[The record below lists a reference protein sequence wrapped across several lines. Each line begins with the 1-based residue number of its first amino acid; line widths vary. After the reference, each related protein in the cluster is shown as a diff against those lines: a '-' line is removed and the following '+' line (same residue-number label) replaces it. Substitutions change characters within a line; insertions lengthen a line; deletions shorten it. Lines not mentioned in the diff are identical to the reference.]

1 MKFNVNQQDLQQA
14 LNYCQGVIEKRST
27 LPILS
32 NILLDVSNSK
42 LIITAT
48 DLDLIFVHQLNNIE
62 VLEEGKTTTTSSIM
76 YDIVRKF
83 SSGKKINLSLT
94 DISKLQ
100 VESEKSIF
108 NLNCISATEFPLTD
122 ENFNENEFV
131 IKSKQ
136 LLKLLN
142 KCKFSVSN
150 DETRHYLSGIYFHQ
164 TEVEDK
170 NYLTAVA
177 TDSHR
182 MSISKIR
189 LDQKIDFEPIIL
201 PKKTI
206 FQLCS
211 LLDSYDGDVKVSNLK
226 SKIKFELNNSIL
238 ISKLI
243 DGKFPNYI
251 QVIPKNN
258 QKKLEIDLKLFL
270 NSVDRV
276 ASVSLDKKDGVKF
289 NLSKDIL
296 DLSVNNTNSGD
307 GKETLNV
314 KFDHD
319 LEISIEADQSYGNG
333 FLLPLGP
340 LRELPSRLNQ
350 VDFKVYHTYTERNQ
364 NYTMKYVIDE
374 LENPYHGVSIKLCKW
389 ANEKVIHAIS
399 AIGSPKRFY
408 NLLEQSGFILANT
421 TSLLDHEHIPR
432 SYFEETKES
441 TIFITE
447 KDATKLKNYSN
458 PKIWVVKVKMVL
470 NKPINKLI
478 EEKIAPLVKPVC

>member
-1 MKFNVNQQDLQQA
+1 MKFSVNQQDLQQA

-32 NILLDVSNSK
+32 NILLDVQNSR
-42 LIITAT
+42 LTLTAT
-48 DLDLIFVHQLNNIE
+48 DLDLIFIHQIQNIE
-62 VLEEGKTTTTSSIM
+62 IVEEGKTTTTSSIM

-83 SSGKKINLSLT
+83 SSGKKINLTLN
-94 DISKLQ
+94 DKNKLHL
-100 VESEKSIF
+100 ESEKSVF
-108 NLNCISATEFPLTD
+108 NLNCISASEFPITD
-122 ENFNENEFV
+122 EDFNQNQFI

-164 TEVEDK
+164 TDFEDK

-189 LDQKIDFEPIIL
+189 LEEKIEFEPIIL

-206 FQLCS
+206 YQLCA
-211 LLDSYDGDVKVSNLK
+211 LLDGYDGDVKISNVK
-226 SKIKFELNNSIL
+226 SKIKFELANSVL

-270 NSVDRV
+270 DSVDRV

-289 NLSKDIL
+289 SLTQNTLN
-296 DLSVNNTNSGD
+296 LSVNNTNSGD
-307 GKETLNV
+307 GKETINV
-314 KFDHD
+314 KFEHD
-319 LEISIEADQSYGNG
+319 LEISFNSRYLIDVASQLDGDKIELFFND
-333 FLLPLGP
+333 
-340 LRELPSRLNQ
+340 
-350 VDFKVYHTYTERNQ
+350 T
-364 NYTMKYVIDE
+364 
-374 LENPYHGVSIKLCKW
+374 
-389 ANEKVIHAIS
+389 
-399 AIGSPKRFY
+399 GSPALIKDPSDFD
-408 NLLEQSGFILANT
+408 S
-421 TSLLDHEHIPR
+421 
-432 SYFEETKES
+432 
-441 TIFITE
+441 IF
-447 KDATKLKNYSN
+447 
-458 PKIWVVKVKMVL
+458 VVMPMK
-470 NKPINKLI
+470 
-478 EEKIAPLVKPVC
+478 A

>member
-32 NILLDVSNSK
+32 NILMEANNSK
-42 LIITAT
+42 LTITAT
-48 DLDLIFVHQLNNIE
+48 DLDLIFIHKLSNVEII
-62 VLEEGKTTTTSSIM
+62 EEGKTTTTSSIM
-76 YDIVRKF
+76 YDIIRKF
-83 SSGKKINLSLT
+83 SSGKKINVSLSDT
-94 DISKLQ
+94 SKLQ
-100 VESEKSIF
+100 VESDKSIF
-108 NLNCISATEFPLTD
+108 NLNCINATEFPLTE
-122 ENFNENEFV
+122 ENFNENEFS

-170 NYLTAVA
+170 NYLTAAA

-189 LDQKIDFEPIIL
+189 LEKKIDFEPIIL

-211 LLDSYDGDVKVSNLK
+211 LLDNYDGEVKISNLK

-258 QKKLEIDLKLFL
+258 QKKLEIDLKAFL

-289 NLSKDIL
+289 NLSKDTL
-296 DLSVNNTNSGD
+296 NLSVNNTNSGD
-307 GKETLNV
+307 GKETLSV
-314 KFDHD
+314 KFDHE
-319 LEISIEADQSYGNG
+319 LEISFN
-333 FLLPLGP
+333 
-340 LRELPSRLNQ
+340 SRYL
-350 VDFKVYHTYTERNQ
+350 
-364 NYTMKYVIDE
+364 IDVASQLDGKNVE
-374 LENPYHGVSIKLCKW
+374 ILFNDT
-389 ANEKVIHAIS
+389 
-399 AIGSPKRFY
+399 GSPALIKDPSDFD
-408 NLLEQSGFILANT
+408 S
-421 TSLLDHEHIPR
+421 
-432 SYFEETKES
+432 
-441 TIFITE
+441 IF
-447 KDATKLKNYSN
+447 
-458 PKIWVVKVKMVL
+458 VVMPMKG
-470 NKPINKLI
+470 
-478 EEKIAPLVKPVC
+478 

>member
-1 MKFNVNQQDLQQA
+1 MKFSVNQDELQQA

-32 NILLDVSNSK
+32 NILLDIHGSK
-42 LIITAT
+42 LSITAT
-48 DLDLIFVHQLNNIE
+48 DLDLIFIHQINNIE
-62 VLEEGKTTTTSSIM
+62 VLEEGRTTTSSSIM
-76 YDIVRKF
+76 YDIIRKF
-83 SSGKKINLSLT
+83 SSGKKINLNLK
-94 DISKLQ
+94 DASKLQ
-100 VESEKSIF
+100 LESEKSIF
-108 NLNCISATEFPLTD
+108 NLNCLSPSEFPLTE
-122 ENFNENEFV
+122 ENFSENQFI

-150 DETRHYLSGIYFHQ
+150 DETRHYLSGIYLHQ

-189 LDQKIDFEPIIL
+189 LDTKISFDPIIL

-211 LLDSYDGDVKVSNLK
+211 LLDSYDGQVKICNMRT
-226 SKIKFELNNSIL
+226 KIKFELGKSIL

-243 DGKFPNYI
+243 DGKFPNYV

-258 QKKLEIDLKLFL
+258 KKKLEIDLKLFL

-307 GKETLNV
+307 GKETLSV

-319 LEISIEADQSYGNG
+319 LEISFNSRYLIDVASQLDGSQIEL
-333 FLLPLGP
+333 FL
-340 LRELPSRLNQ
+340 N
-350 VDFKVYHTYTERNQ
+350 DT
-364 NYTMKYVIDE
+364 
-374 LENPYHGVSIKLCKW
+374 
-389 ANEKVIHAIS
+389 
-399 AIGSPKRFY
+399 GSPALIKDPSDFD
-408 NLLEQSGFILANT
+408 S
-421 TSLLDHEHIPR
+421 
-432 SYFEETKES
+432 
-441 TIFITE
+441 IFVIMPM
-447 KDATKLKNYSN
+447 KG
-458 PKIWVVKVKMVL
+458 
-470 NKPINKLI
+470 
-478 EEKIAPLVKPVC
+478 

>member
-1 MKFNVNQQDLQQA
+1 MKFNVNQQDLQHA
-14 LNYCQGVIEKRST
+14 LNYCQGVVEKRST

-32 NILLDVSNSK
+32 NILLDASSSK
-42 LIITAT
+42 LTITAT
-48 DLDLIFVHQLNNIE
+48 DLDLIFVHHLNNVEI
-62 VLEEGKTTTTSSIM
+62 LEEGKTTTTSSIM

-108 NLNCISATEFPLTD
+108 NLNCISATDFPLTD
-122 ENFNENEFV
+122 EDFNNNEFV
-131 IKSKQ
+131 LKSKQ

-150 DETRHYLSGIYFHQ
+150 DETRHYLSGIYLHQ
-164 TEVEDK
+164 NEVEDK

-211 LLDSYDGDVKVSNLK
+211 LLDSYDGDVKISNIK

-289 NLSKDIL
+289 NLLKDKL
-296 DLSVNNTNSGD
+296 DLSVNNSNSGD
-307 GKETLNV
+307 GKETLSV

-319 LEISIEADQSYGNG
+319 LEISFNSKYLIDIASQLDGERVEI
-333 FLLPLGP
+333 FLND
-340 LRELPSRLNQ
+340 S
-350 VDFKVYHTYTERNQ
+350 
-364 NYTMKYVIDE
+364 
-374 LENPYHGVSIKLCKW
+374 
-389 ANEKVIHAIS
+389 
-399 AIGSPKRFY
+399 GSPALIKDPGDFD
-408 NLLEQSGFILANT
+408 S
-421 TSLLDHEHIPR
+421 
-432 SYFEETKES
+432 
-441 TIFITE
+441 IF
-447 KDATKLKNYSN
+447 
-458 PKIWVVKVKMVL
+458 VVMPMKG
-470 NKPINKLI
+470 
-478 EEKIAPLVKPVC
+478 

>member
-14 LNYCQGVIEKRST
+14 LNFCQGVIEKRST

-32 NILLDVSNSK
+32 NILLEVKDTK
-42 LIITAT
+42 LVITAT
-48 DLDLIFVHQLNNIE
+48 DLDLIFIHQIDNIE
-62 VLEEGKTTTTSSIM
+62 VLEEGKTTTVSATI
-76 YDIVRKF
+76 YDIVRKLN
-83 SSGKKINLSLT
+83 SGKKINLTLN
-94 DISKLQ
+94 DASKLHL
-100 VESEKSIF
+100 ESEKSIF
-108 NLNCISATEFPLTD
+108 NLNCISPTEFPLTD
-122 ENFNENEFV
+122 ENFSQNEFL
-131 IKSKQ
+131 IKSKK

-170 NYLTAVA
+170 NFLTAVA

-189 LDQKIDFEPIIL
+189 LEEKIDFEPIIL

-211 LLDSYDGDVKVSNLK
+211 LLDNFDGDVKISNLK
-226 SKIKFELNNSIL
+226 SKIKFEMNNSIL

-270 NSVDRV
+270 DSVDRV

-289 NLSKDIL
+289 NLTKDAL
-296 DLSVNNTNSGD
+296 NLSVNNTNSGD
-307 GKETLNV
+307 GKETLSA

-319 LEISIEADQSYGNG
+319 LEISFNSRYLIDVASQIDGEKIEILFND
-333 FLLPLGP
+333 P
-340 LRELPSRLNQ
+340 
-350 VDFKVYHTYTERNQ
+350 
-364 NYTMKYVIDE
+364 
-374 LENPYHGVSIKLCKW
+374 
-389 ANEKVIHAIS
+389 
-399 AIGSPKRFY
+399 GSPALIKDPGDFD
-408 NLLEQSGFILANT
+408 S
-421 TSLLDHEHIPR
+421 
-432 SYFEETKES
+432 
-441 TIFITE
+441 IF
-447 KDATKLKNYSN
+447 
-458 PKIWVVKVKMVL
+458 VVMPMKG
-470 NKPINKLI
+470 
-478 EEKIAPLVKPVC
+478 

>member
-32 NILLDVSNSK
+32 NILLDAQSSN

-48 DLDLIFVHQLNNIE
+48 DLDLIFIHRINNIE
-62 VLEEGKTTTTSSIM
+62 VLEEGRTTTTSSIM
-76 YDIVRKF
+76 YDIIRKI
-83 SSGKKINLSLT
+83 SSGNKISLNLT
-94 DISKLQ
+94 DTNKLKL
-100 VESEKSIF
+100 ESDKSIF
-108 NLNCISATEFPLTD
+108 NLNCKDASEFPLTD
-122 ENFNENEFV
+122 ENFNENEFTL
-131 IKSKQ
+131 KSKQ

-142 KCKFSVSN
+142 KCKFSISN
-150 DETRHYLSGIYFHQ
+150 DETRHYLSGIYLHQ
-164 TEVEDK
+164 NEVDDN

-189 LDQKIDFEPIIL
+189 LDNKIGFDPIIL

-211 LLDSYDGDVKVSNLK
+211 LLDNYDGDVKISNIK

-258 QKKLEIDLKLFL
+258 QKKLEINLKIF
-270 NSVDRV
+270 SDSIDRV

-289 NLSKDIL
+289 DLSKEKL
-296 DLSVNNTNSGD
+296 NLSVNNTNSGD

-319 LEISIEADQSYGNG
+319 LEISFNSRYLIDVAAQLDGEKIEIFFND
-333 FLLPLGP
+333 
-340 LRELPSRLNQ
+340 
-350 VDFKVYHTYTERNQ
+350 T
-364 NYTMKYVIDE
+364 
-374 LENPYHGVSIKLCKW
+374 
-389 ANEKVIHAIS
+389 
-399 AIGSPKRFY
+399 GSPALIKDPSDFD
-408 NLLEQSGFILANT
+408 S
-421 TSLLDHEHIPR
+421 
-432 SYFEETKES
+432 
-441 TIFITE
+441 IF
-447 KDATKLKNYSN
+447 
-458 PKIWVVKVKMVL
+458 VVMPMKG
-470 NKPINKLI
+470 
-478 EEKIAPLVKPVC
+478 